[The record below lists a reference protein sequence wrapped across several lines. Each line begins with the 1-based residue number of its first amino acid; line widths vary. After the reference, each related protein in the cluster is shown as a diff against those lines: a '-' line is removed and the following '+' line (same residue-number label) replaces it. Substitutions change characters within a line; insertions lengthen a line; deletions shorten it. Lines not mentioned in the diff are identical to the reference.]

1 MAVLAVCL
9 PGCADPRTDGGA
21 PSAIPDVPVSLA
33 ITGAHVLP
41 MTGDTVLRDHTVL
54 VENGVITMV
63 APTAAASF
71 PAGTPV
77 IEAAGRYLLP
87 GLIDAHVHLRAESEL
102 ASYLR
107 HGVTTVVNMRGTPAI
122 VALRQSLR
130 QQGSPAPRV
139 FTSGPLLDGDPPIW
153 SGDATHVVTSPE
165 QVRAEIAEHVRIG
178 YDLVKVYNNLEP
190 ALLALVVREAHAAGL
205 PVAGHLP
212 RRPVRAEGLTRALA
226 AGVDLIAHGEE
237 VFFTHFGGA
246 PDSLMQSGGYRMPDD
261 SALAD
266 VAAQIRRAGAAVSPN
281 LSFIAMTARMLEN
294 LDAVLADPEFGR
306 LDPGVQDMWR
316 EQNPTQRRDLEQFRA
331 RERVKYQVV
340 QRLTKALSD
349 SGVPLLLGTDASAP
363 GMYPGAS
370 ALVELAELIATGL
383 SPYQALVAG
392 TSAPGQFLAEQVR
405 GAPQLGQVAPGFAA
419 DLVLLDA
426 DPRVDV
432 ATLRAPWRVIVNGRA
447 VFPASP

>member
-178 YDLVKVYNNLEP
+178 YDLVKVYNNLDP

-363 GMYPGAS
+363 GMYPG
-370 ALVELAELIATGL
+370 LVELAELIATGL
-383 SPYQALVAG
+383 SPYQALVVG

-432 ATLRAPWRVIVNGRA
+432 ATLRTPWRVIVNGRA